1 MQSINV
7 QGMTNDEVNE
17 LVSALIEHHPSVL
30 GTIQQLIS
38 NKTGEIDA
46 LTQTVKTKFEA
57 QTLMPRDIELLIRA
71 LSQQYSILLGQIGD
85 VENQL
90 IQAEELK
97 DNIMRAKNTLRIMTL
112 PIALLMDFTRL
123 IKDSQWATLKW
134 DEKKDTKCEHIT
146 DYARLVEIYVEPNS
160 TWETPVNFLFIMGG
174 YISENAYAE
183 LQSVTSFARAPYYT
197 NRG

>member
-1 MQSINV
+1 MQPLNIQNMS
-7 QGMTNDEVNE
+7 NDEVSE
-17 LVSALIEHHPSVL
+17 LISSLIEHHPSVL
-30 GTIQQLIS
+30 GTIQQLIH
-38 NKTGEIDA
+38 NKTGEIEV
-46 LTQTVKTKFEA
+46 LSQTVKSKFEA
-57 QTLMPRDIELLIRA
+57 QALMPRDIELLIRA

-97 DNIMRAKNTLRIMTL
+97 DSIMRAKNTLRIMTL

-123 IKDSQWATLKW
+123 IKESKWATIKW

-174 YISENAYAE
+174 YISETAYAE
-183 LQSVTSFARAPYYT
+183 LQSVTSFARTPYYT